1 MKQRN
6 MHLKVIDG
14 LLFISIMVTLVIG
27 LNAVAPVYKN
37 ISYLLPSCRIKQNI
51 VICHF
56 PHPEFRIPVFQ
67 NAAFQRHI
75 PDTMLCKFFFQS
87 VSFGIQQHIFADRLI
102 FAIQPFQPDAFLGTT
117 KRIGLFQRH
126 AHHCRNGMR
135 FRQPK
140 QCLHVNICKQCF
152 FRLYLLQ

>member
-14 LLFISIMVTLVIG
+14 LLFISIMVTTLVIG

-37 ISYLLPSCRIKQNI
+37 ISYLLPPCRIKKNI
-51 VICHF
+51 VIRHF

-75 PDTMLCKFFFQS
+75 PYTMLCKFFFQL
-87 VSFGIQQHIFADRLI
+87 VPFGVQQHIFADSLV
-102 FAIQPFQPDAFLGTT
+102 FAIQPGGFSGVLE
-117 KRIGLFQRH
+117 RIGLLQRH

-152 FRLYLLQ
+152 FRLCALQ